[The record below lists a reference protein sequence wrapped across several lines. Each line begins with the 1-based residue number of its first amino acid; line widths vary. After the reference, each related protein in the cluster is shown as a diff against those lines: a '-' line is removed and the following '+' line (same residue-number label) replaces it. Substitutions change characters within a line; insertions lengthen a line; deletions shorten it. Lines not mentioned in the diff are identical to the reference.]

1 MPKQV
6 WLKVA
11 AITALTTI
19 FFTTTPAPGSPFAIT
34 QHANWAH
41 LAVNCWA
48 LWNMWPRSWKNA
60 LAASAIGMAG
70 IYASQN
76 AVGISAAL
84 FALIGLE
91 WHRYNC
97 KINYY
102 TIAIS
107 LAISALLPMV
117 SFTAHALPLAVG
129 LAIWK
134 TNRIYH
140 GRK

>member
-1 MPKQV
+1 MQKQV

-11 AITALTTI
+11 AIAALATI
-19 FFTTTPAPGSPFAIT
+19 FFTTTPAPGSPLAIT

-48 LWNMWPRSWKNA
+48 MWNMWPTSWKNA
-60 LAASAIGMAG
+60 LAATAIGMAG
-70 IYASQN
+70 ICASQD

-91 WHRYNC
+91 WHRYDC

-107 LAISALLPMV
+107 LAVSALLPMV
-117 SFTAHALPLAVG
+117 SFTAHALPLAIG
-129 LAIWK
+129 WAAWK
-134 TNRIYH
+134 LKQIYH